1 VREWGSGKSRLEQF
15 REYTNRHP
23 IIVPQLSLDDGIAAV
38 RVILPAC
45 EFDAG
50 PCAEGLKAL
59 RAYRRE
65 WNEEYA
71 TWRDKPRHDWASHGA
86 DAFRVLASRYRYVEP
101 PAPKPWK
108 PDVENPVLMVNPQAL
123 QVEYVGGFSIFEWTE
138 KRRKKR
144 EAEI

>member
-1 VREWGSGKSRLEQF
+1 
-15 REYTNRHP
+15 
-23 IIVPQLSLDDGIAAV
+23 V
-38 RVILPAC
+38 RVILPSC

-50 PCAEGLKAL
+50 LCAEGLKAL

-65 WNEEYA
+65 WNEEYS

-101 PAPKPWK
+101 AAPKPWK
-108 PDVENPVLMVNPQAL
+108 PDVKNPVLMVNPQTP
-123 QVEYVGGFSIFEWTE
+123 QVEYVGGFSIFEWAE